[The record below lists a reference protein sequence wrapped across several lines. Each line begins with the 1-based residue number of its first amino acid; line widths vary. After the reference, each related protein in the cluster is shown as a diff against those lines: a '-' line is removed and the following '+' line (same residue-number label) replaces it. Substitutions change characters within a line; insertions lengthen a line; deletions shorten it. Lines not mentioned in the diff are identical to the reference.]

1 MRRLLELSPRL
12 SFVSS
17 EDLDEP
23 LTPSHL
29 LTGRRLLC
37 LPDPPPDVDPDYG
50 GTSVELSLRARYLNT
65 LLDHYWQRWKR
76 EYLLELREQH
86 RTSRK
91 NVVGDGK
98 VVAVGDIVVIYDQGL
113 PRGFW
118 KLGCVEELITGSDEQ
133 CRGAFVR
140 VKSGRS
146 SRSLLKRP
154 VQHLY
159 PLEVQ
164 CVASPHERE
173 GSSPP
178 ALDEQPVHIDTMT
191 SSRPK
196 RVASQ
201 IAQLKIKDCIKEL
214 SFTDSAVEDQ
224 GLY

>member
-1 MRRLLELSPRL
+1 M
-12 SFVSS
+12 
-17 EDLDEP
+17 
-23 LTPSHL
+23 
-29 LTGRRLLC
+29 
-37 LPDPPPDVDPDYG
+37 
-50 GTSVELSLRARYLNT
+50 
-65 LLDHYWQRWKR
+65 
-76 EYLLELREQH
+76 ELREQH

-91 NVVGDGK
+91 NVLGDGK

-118 KLGCVEELITGSDEQ
+118 KLGCVEELITGSDGQ

-173 GSSPP
+173 GSSQP

-214 SFTDSAVEDQ
+214 NS
-224 GLY
+224 